1 MENRGMSDT
10 KKTKRMKENK
20 RERERQRETDS
31 VREREKGE
39 TGKNTIIND
48 QAKHKLWCGNN

>member
-20 RERERQRETDS
+20 RERQRETDS
-31 VREREKGE
+31 VGERER
-39 TGKNTIIND
+39 D
-48 QAKHKLWCGNN
+48 RGNWKEYDNK